1 MERTV
6 YANVRN
12 EQTPLLSMEG
22 RRAATFRWSNKKKW
36 LWKKLGIVD
45 GPTKM
50 QRWTILSITV
60 ISLISFMICKL
71 FQWSPGITD
80 PLTESDIRVFFSS
93 IFLNSKSTNVM
104 GGSNDPSPMPRIAR
118 P

>member
-71 FQWSPGITD
+71 FQWSPGIT
-80 PLTESDIRVFFSS
+80 ESTHRVRYPSLFFFYFFEFE
-93 IFLNSKSTNVM
+93 IYKCHGWLK
-104 GGSNDPSPMPRIAR
+104 
-118 P
+118 